1 MVRRI
6 SMLAVT
12 LLLLST
18 AMLAGTPGVFRGM
31 LVQGP
36 GKEKIDGRWIYVK
49 GRNGLLRRVEIS
61 RAKVSYQE
69 SVPNAK
75 REKMPE
81 LALKPGT
88 EVRVSAEQDSDGEW
102 RAEEVEV
109 LGDDNGVDE
118 IYELPPG
125 HPPIDPSRGM
135 NSQT

>member
-1 MVRRI
+1 MARRI

-18 AMLAGTPGVFRGM
+18 AMLAGTPGVFRGT

-75 REKMPE
+75 REKLPE

-88 EVRVSAEQDSDGEW
+88 EVRVSAEQDREGEW
-102 RAEEVEV
+102 RADEVEV
-109 LGDDNGVDE
+109 LGDDGADE

>member
-1 MVRRI
+1 
-6 SMLAVT
+6 MLAVT

-18 AMLAGTPGVFRGM
+18 AMLAGTPGVFRGT

-61 RAKVSYQE
+61 RAKVSYQK

-75 REKMPE
+75 REKLPE

-88 EVRVSAEQDSDGEW
+88 EVRVSAEQDTDGEW
-102 RAEEVEV
+102 RADEVEV
-109 LGDDNGVDE
+109 LGDDDGADE

-125 HPPIDPSRGM
+125 HPPVDSSRGM